1 MAFTRIDKDA
11 GVISALP
18 DRPNSSGGLTPAAL
32 KAKFDELGAAL
43 KDYLN
48 NTLCQE
54 LEGTGGAGNIGI
66 EEISGLTATNI
77 QDALEALKDAID
89 GATTGALPN
98 GSVST
103 AKLAN
108 LAVTTA
114 KLAELAVSTAK
125 LADLAVT
132 AAKIAAGAVE
142 TAKIA
147 DGAVTEEKLA
157 AGSVTNTK
165 LGAGAVG
172 TANLKDDLLVP
183 VAKGGTGATTAAA
196 ALTALGAQREI
207 QVAYGT
213 LTVAGWTNKAQSLQI
228 AGMVEGSEF
237 VAAPS
242 TAAGWASA
250 ADAGLYPPTAGNGT
264 LTFTCEETPAA
275 DIAVTVYWW

>member
-1 MAFTRIDKDA
+1 MALTRFTKEA
-11 GVISALP
+11 GVISVL
-18 DRPNSSGGLTPAAL
+18 DNRPNITNGLTPAAL

-48 NTLCQE
+48 GTLCQE

-66 EEISGLTATNI
+66 DTISGLTATNI
-77 QDALEALKDAID
+77 QDALEALKEAID

-103 AKLAN
+103 AKIAD

-114 KLAELAVSTAK
+114 KLAELAVTTAK
-125 LADLAVT
+125 IADLAVT
-132 AAKIAAGAVE
+132 AAKLAAGAVE

-147 DGAVTEEKLA
+147 DGAVTEGKLA

-183 VAKGGTGATTAAA
+183 VAKGGTGAATAAA
-196 ALTALGAQREI
+196 ARSALGAQGEI
-207 QVAYGT
+207 QIFSGT
-213 LTVAGWTNKAQSLQI
+213 LTAAGWTNKAQSLQI
-228 AGMVEGSEF
+228 EGMVEGSEF

-242 TAAGWASA
+242 TAAGWAAA
-250 ADAGLYPPTAGNGT
+250 ADASLYPPTAGNGT
-264 LTFTCEETPAA
+264 LSFTCEETPTA